1 MVRAARP
8 RHRNKAATAPQPI
21 GTALRQLSFE
31 LGITGTLRRYDV
43 LTAWEK
49 IVGEKIAAVTQAQR
63 FDNGVL
69 IVGVRTAP
77 WRNEL
82 TMRRHEIREKIN
94 TSFGEKIVKDI
105 RFR

>member
-1 MVRAARP
+1 MVRAVP
-8 RHRNKAATAPQPI
+8 SRHRKKSGTTPQPI
-21 GTALRQLSFE
+21 GTALQQLSFE
-31 LGITGTLRRYDV
+31 LGIARTLRRFDV
-43 LTAWEK
+43 LTAWER

-82 TMRRHEIREKIN
+82 TMRRHEIMDRIN
-94 TSFGEKIVKDI
+94 NTFGEKIVKDI